1 MTRKNPSFRIS
12 LLATAVAVT
21 LAAPAAMAAS
31 PTKLETR
38 EAPSA
43 APAAAPGARLIVT
56 YRDAAAPKSVKLRT
70 VNNAAAR
77 SRSMTTASARTGSKA
92 PSAMLMRKL
101 AVGAD
106 LIRLDRKLGVAELNT
121 LVRELKADPAVV
133 SVEIDELMQHTGTA
147 RIKTD
152 VQPQLT
158 PNDPY
163 YAQYNWHLQDNA
175 GGIRAP
181 SAWDVST
188 GEGVVVA
195 VIDTGIVDHPDMN
208 ANMLFGYDFITDAF
222 VSRRGTDDR
231 APGAHD
237 YGDWNDD
244 AAQCQVRGSS
254 FHGTHVAGTVAELT
268 NNGVGMAG
276 IAHNAKVLPIRALGR
291 CGGYTS
297 DIADAIVWAAGGEV
311 PGVPTNP
318 NPAEIINM
326 SLGGSGSCKSISQTA
341 INQAVALGTTVVVA
355 AGNSNSEVAN
365 FSPASCD
372 SVISVAAGRI
382 TGGRASYSNFGA
394 KIDLTAPGG
403 GGGADGNP
411 NGYVWQAANNS
422 DTSPEEGEPSYMGM
436 AGTSMA
442 SPHVAGVAALVQSA
456 VVAAGGAPKTP
467 AELEAILV
475 QSARAFPATPDKP
488 IGSGLLDAP
497 AALAKAMEVPCD
509 PDVEECAPDAIELTN
524 MVPVGNLSG
533 TSGTETL
540 FSFEV
545 PAGTNLFN
553 LMTYGGTGNASVYV
567 SADEA
572 PSADAYDYKSTRPG
586 NNETVRVRNP
596 QATTYYILVTGSYNG
611 MTIQARAN

>member
-1 MTRKNPSFRIS
+1 MTRKNPSFRTS
-12 LLATAVAVT
+12 LLATAVALT
-21 LAAPAAMAAS
+21 LAAPAAMAAGA
-31 PTKLETR
+31 TKLETR
-38 EAPSA
+38 EAPTAVS
-43 APAAAPGARLIVT
+43 AAAPSARLIVT
-56 YRDAAAPKSVKLRT
+56 YRNAASPTAAKLRA

-77 SRSMTTASARTGSKA
+77 SRNMTAASARTGSTA
-92 PSAMLMRKL
+92 PSAKLMRRL

-121 LVRELKADPAVV
+121 LVRELRADPTVVAVEV
-133 SVEIDELMQHTGTA
+133 DEMMQHTGVS
-147 RIKTD
+147 RITTD
-152 VQPQLT
+152 VLPQLT
-158 PNDPY
+158 PDDPY
-163 YAQYNWHLQDNA
+163 YAQYQWHLQDTA

-181 SAWDVST
+181 AAWDVST
-188 GEGVVVA
+188 GTGVVVA

-208 ANMLFGYDFITDAF
+208 ANMLAGYDFITDAF
-222 VSRRGTDDR
+222 VSRRATDDR
-231 APGAHD
+231 VPGAHD

-244 AAQCQVRGSS
+244 EAECRVSDSS
-254 FHGTHVAGTVAELT
+254 FHGTHVAGTVAEMT
-268 NNGVGMAG
+268 NNTLGMAG

-297 DIADAIVWAAGGEV
+297 DIADAIVWAAGGTV
-311 PGVPTNP
+311 PGVPTNTT
-318 NPAEIINM
+318 PAEIINM
-326 SLGGSGSCKSISQTA
+326 SLGGAGACRSISQTA

-372 SVISVAAGRI
+372 DVISVAAGRI

-403 GGGADGNP
+403 GGSADGNP
-411 NGYVWQAANNS
+411 GGYVWQAGNNS
-422 DTSPEEGEPSYMGM
+422 ATTPEAGQPSYMGM
-436 AGTSMA
+436 GGTSMA

-456 VVAAGGAPKTP
+456 VVAAGNAPKTP

-497 AALAKAMEVPCD
+497 AALAKALEVPCD
-509 PDVEECAPDAIELTN
+509 PAVEECAPDAIALTDK
-524 MVPVGNLSG
+524 VPLGNQSG
-533 TSGTETL
+533 TSGSETL
-540 FSFEV
+540 YSFEV
-545 PAGTNLFN
+545 PAGTRLFN

-572 PSADAYDYKSTRPG
+572 PTASAYDYKSTRPG
-586 NNETVRVRNP
+586 NNETVRASNP
-596 QATTYYILVTGSYNG
+596 QPTTYYILVTGTYNG